1 MTSGDGGQPEAV
13 QLRADMELTHAV
25 QALLPER
32 KVVEEVASADEYL
45 WMALVDKDR
54 VLAAHRAL
62 LANRCVYLRAAF
74 AFDQD
79 VRFPTYRLAK
89 AIIGRA
95 EQSGLHRAHVWVE
108 TRGQEGN
115 MARLLGVL
123 QSTTPLHRYRL
134 PQAACLRPAQAQSP
148 TDADLWVR
156 DGRCLVSH
164 PSFGA
169 DGLPGP
175 AVSRVPGTPP
185 AHLLDEIDEIEV
197 ALPAFDINAAFD
209 LRGRGARRM
218 SRVPVM
224 HGIVNLRVGS

>member
-1 MTSGDGGQPEAV
+1 
-13 QLRADMELTHAV
+13 MELTHAL
-25 QALLPER
+25 QALLPSR
-32 KVVEEVASADEYL
+32 RVIEEVASTDEYL
-45 WMALVDKDR
+45 WMALVEKHE

-62 LANRCVYLRAAF
+62 LANRCAYLRAAF
-74 AFDQD
+74 AFSQD

-89 AIIGRA
+89 AIISRA
-95 EQSGLHRAHVWVE
+95 DQLGFCRAHVWVE

-134 PQAACLRPAQAQSP
+134 PRTACPPSAQAQPSP
-148 TDADLWVR
+148 DADLWVR
-156 DGRCLVSH
+156 DGHCLVSH

-175 AVSRVPGTPP
+175 TAAGVPGAPP
-185 AHLLDEIDEIEV
+185 AHLLGDIDEIEV
-197 ALPAFDINAAFD
+197 ALPAFDINAALD
-209 LRGRGARRM
+209 LRSRGARRM

-224 HGIVNLRVGS
+224 HGIVNLGGGS